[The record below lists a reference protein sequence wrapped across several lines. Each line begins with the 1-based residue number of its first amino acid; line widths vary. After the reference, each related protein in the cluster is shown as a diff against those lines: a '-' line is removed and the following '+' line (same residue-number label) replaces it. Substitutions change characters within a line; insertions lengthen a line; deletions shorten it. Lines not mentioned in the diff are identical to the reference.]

1 MSRENDARTG
11 RRLEYF
17 TIGWNATEAVMA
29 MGAGI
34 VAGSIALVGFG
45 VDSVIESLSGAL
57 LLWRLY
63 SHENDE
69 SREQLALK
77 LVGVSFLLLAL
88 YVGFDAAKSLI
99 QREPPHASV
108 VGIIVSAASLIVMP
122 LLARAK
128 RKVARRL
135 NSAALI
141 ADSRQTDLCAY
152 LSGILLVGLLLN
164 SLFGW
169 WWADPAAAL
178 VMLPIIAREGVE
190 ALRGEACKNCS

>member
-108 VGIIVSAASLIVMP
+108 VG
-122 LLARAK
+122 
-128 RKVARRL
+128 
-135 NSAALI
+135 
-141 ADSRQTDLCAY
+141 
-152 LSGILLVGLLLN
+152 LSGENPGMSWFPI
-164 SLFGW
+164 
-169 WWADPAAAL
+169 PASAWPSAPCPPTSTCMSWPPNTSAMNAL
-178 VMLPIIAREGVE
+178 MMVKSNPTPKQMR
-190 ALRGEACKNCS
+190 